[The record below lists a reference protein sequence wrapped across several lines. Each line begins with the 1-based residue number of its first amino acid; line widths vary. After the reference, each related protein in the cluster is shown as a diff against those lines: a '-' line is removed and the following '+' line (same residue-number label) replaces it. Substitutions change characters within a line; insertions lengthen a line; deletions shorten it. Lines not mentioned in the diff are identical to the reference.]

1 MRGNHTRFT
10 PGARRA
16 LALCLALVIVC
27 SCVLPVFAT
36 DLELSETPAT
46 SVSLSDEET
55 PATSTSTGTADSTGT
70 AESTS
75 DSESASSASSSALP
89 SDDETAKTVYHFWY
103 STQVGSE
110 STVGDM
116 NPIPYETI
124 QQIYTDYAL
133 NGSAEDGLL
142 AYVEHSD
149 WHENHGIVLDM
160 EYTDGSGTGVP
171 ATVLTE
177 LEPVTYGGKTYDF
190 AGWVVVDKT
199 GSKEAFL
206 TDWAYT
212 ADVVDVAATWTLRT
226 PSADDLTVSD
236 IEGLDGVTI
245 SVSDPN
251 NALPAGAK
259 LTVGSTGDT
268 DLAQKAADLGATLG
282 DNYAVYALDLS
293 LGEDDAGKA
302 LEPDGAVTVTVT
314 GIAVSG
320 DLQVYHNGEKIAAD
334 YDNGTITFTTD
345 SFSPFYMVD
354 GNAESSIVAYD
365 EDGTQLTDISA
376 KTTYVQVGKTI
387 SLTGSVWGGTWTS
400 SDESI
405 ATVTSSGYTATVKGV
420 SAGTVTITHTYTYRG
435 WTYTETITIFVTEG
449 KAPSS
454 TEKAIIYYLKKPSSQ
469 KDSNDSG
476 DWSGGHNG
484 WVATLDAAA
493 ISSSAKWEKDKNIL
507 TNVNDYIF
515 AWPDESSG
523 AGNWRVT
530 RGTTYFNDAFDELWE
545 QWQGVLQ
552 DKFGLIAI
560 NKSDVESFELKP
572 YKISRN
578 NGSNPDKHI
587 DCEIASFNTKTT
599 SVTITKAVQG
609 SKAEKNREF
618 TFKVKTSKTD
628 RNGNATDTLTLSD
641 TSKGSADS
649 FKLKDDES
657 VTIEGIS
664 VGTVLTITE
673 PKITDTTNPS
683 YETTATGYDD
693 TWKDHKDGGA
703 NFYYLVGTDG
713 KLTPC
718 DKDGEALSGATA
730 LDPNITVTNKRGEES
745 TSITLTKKLTGN
757 YAEAE
762 KAFSF
767 AVTSGTGTITDTLTF
782 SENTSHTGTPASFTL
797 TDGDSVTIDG
807 FTVGSVVAITESD
820 VGTGEDAYT
829 VKADGYEG
837 DTNTNGTA
845 TFYYKVG
852 TDANGFTLTPCDENG
867 NAIYGAT
874 ALDNMSVTV
883 TNSRTTGIDT
893 GVALD
898 SAPYVLML
906 GVTAAAAVLTI
917 RRRKD

>member
-27 SCVLPVFAT
+27 SCLLPVFAT

-55 PATSTSTGTADSTGT
+55 PADSTSAGT

-89 SDDETAKTVYHFWY
+89 SDDQTAKTVYHFWY

-149 WHENHGIVLDM
+149 WYENHGIVLDM

-177 LEPVTYGGKTYDF
+177 LEPVTCGGKTYDF

-212 ADVVDVAATWTLRT
+212 ADVVDVAATWTLRAAD
-226 PSADDLTVSD
+226 PDDLTVSD
-236 IEGLDGVTI
+236 IEGLDGVTV

-259 LTVGSTGDT
+259 LAVGSTGDT
-268 DLAQKAADLGATLG
+268 DLAQKAADLGADLG

-302 LEPDGAVTVTVT
+302 LEPDGNVTVTIT

-320 DLQVYHNGEKIAAD
+320 DLQVYHKGEKLDAA
-334 YDNGTITFTTD
+334 YDNGTITFTTN

-420 SAGTVTITHTYTYRG
+420 SAGTVTITHTYTYWG

-599 SVTITKAVQG
+599 SVTITKALQG

-618 TFKVKTSKTD
+618 TFEVKTSKTD
-628 RNGNATDTLTLSD
+628 RSGNPTDNLTFSSD
-641 TSKGSADS
+641 TNNTGTPSS
-649 FKLKDDES
+649 FTLKDGES

-718 DKDGEALSGATA
+718 DKNGNTDGANA

-745 TSITLTKKLTGN
+745 ASITLTKKLTGN

-767 AVTSGTGTITDTLTF
+767 AVTSTNGTTADELAFSTDTT
-782 SENTSHTGTPASFTL
+782 NTGKPNSFTL
-797 TDGDSVTIDG
+797 TDGESVTIEG
-807 FTVGSVVAITESD
+807 FTVGGVVAITESN
-820 VGTGEDAYT
+820 VGTASEAYEVTATGHDTDA
-829 VKADGYEG
+829 
-837 DTNTNGTA
+837 NTNGTA

-852 TDANGFTLTPCDENG
+852 TDANGNFTLTPCDKDG
-867 NAIYGAT
+867 NAISGAT
-874 ALDNMSVTV
+874 ALTDMSVTV